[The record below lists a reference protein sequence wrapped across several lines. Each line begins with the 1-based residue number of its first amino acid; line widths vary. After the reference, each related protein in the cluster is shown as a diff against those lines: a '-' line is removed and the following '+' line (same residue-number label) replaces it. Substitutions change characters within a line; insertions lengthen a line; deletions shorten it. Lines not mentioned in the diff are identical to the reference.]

1 VNLYVTEATAAPR
14 LTSMGNPIGQ
24 FDFSILGEPGRLYRI
39 QSSTNLIDWSEEKS
53 FPKEFIYY
61 GTSSGRRNG
70 LVYNNQNVFSVPQSS
85 MQRFYRTTDYV
96 PPLAGCINNLGV
108 IRFAKEIW
116 SLENKA
122 GGTFGATPAPS
133 EIAPYLKNGGPVCP
147 LAHGGSFDL
156 SYTIGRLSV
165 SPSCKISPFNH
176 FLEEPE
182 Y

>member
-1 VNLYVTEATAAPR
+1 
-14 LTSMGNPIGQ
+14 IGQ

-61 GTSSGRRNG
+61 DTSSVRRNG

-85 MQRFYRTTDYV
+85 LQRFYRTTDYV
-96 PPLAGCINNLGV
+96 PPLAACINNLAA

-116 SLENKA
+116 SLEDKQ
-122 GGTFGATPAPS
+122 GGVGITPGPS
-133 EIAPYLKNGGPVCP
+133 EIVPYLKNGGPACP
-147 LAHGGSFDL
+147 LAGPGGTFQSSYGINQL
-156 SYTIGRLSV
+156 SAN
-165 SPSCKISPFNH
+165 PSCLISPGSH
-176 FLEEPE
+176 ILEEPE